1 MLSFE
6 GMTRSVDEFKPRTE
20 GNEQQRAREHVKRVF
35 GREAESVRAP
45 QLCGLSGV
53 CFARVGFG
61 TSGSVQF
68 ILANGLL
75 VGIPPQT
82 GV

>member
-1 MLSFE
+1 MNSNARASTSNVF
-6 GMTRSVDEFKPRTE
+6 SVAKPNR
-20 GNEQQRAREHVKRVF
+20 F
-35 GREAESVRAP
+35 VRPNSAA
-45 QLCGLSGV
+45 LSGV